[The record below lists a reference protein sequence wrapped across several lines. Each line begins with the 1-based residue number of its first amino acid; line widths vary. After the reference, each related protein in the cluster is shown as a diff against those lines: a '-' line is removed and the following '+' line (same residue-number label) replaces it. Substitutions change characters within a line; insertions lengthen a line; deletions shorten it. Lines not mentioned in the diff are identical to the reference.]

1 MTGQRIGYRRVSTVD
16 QNLGRQLEGVPV
28 DKTFEDKLSGKDR
41 SRPQLDQALAFC
53 REGDTLI
60 VHSMDRLARNLLDL
74 QQIVKELV
82 TKGVSVQFI
91 KENLTFTGEENK
103 YATLQLQM
111 MGAFAQF
118 ERSMILERQR
128 EGIAIAKQAG
138 KYKGRKQSLT
148 PEQVEQLR
156 ARAALGA
163 VSKSDLAAEYGI
175 TRGTLYTYLRSAE
188 NRELTKR
195 CEE

>member
-1 MTGQRIGYRRVSTVD
+1 MTGQRIGYRRVSTTD
-16 QNLGRQLEGVPV
+16 QTTARQLV
-28 DKTFEDKLSGKDR
+28 DVQLNKVFEDHLSGKDR
-41 SRPQLDQALAFC
+41 SRPQLDLALAFC

-74 QQIVKELV
+74 QQIVNELV
-82 TKGVSVQFI
+82 AKGVSVEFI
-91 KENLTFTGEENK
+91 KERLIFAGK
-103 YATLQLQM
+103 ADPFATLQLQM
-111 MGAFAQF
+111 LGAFAQF

-128 EGIAIAKQAG
+128 EGIALAKQAG

-148 PEQVEQLR
+148 PAQVEQLR

-175 TRGTLYTYLRSAE
+175 TRGTLYTYLRAAE
-188 NRELTKR
+188 NKELKSR
-195 CEE
+195 ME